1 MASVNARG
9 DTSGNGDGL
18 HRIVVVGGGAGGLEL
33 ATRLGRRLGQ
43 RRRAE
48 VALVD
53 ATLTHLWKP
62 LLHEVSAGTLDS
74 HEDAIEFLAQART
87 HHFRFRLGRMQG
99 LDRHG
104 RCVHLA
110 PLIAEGGWEVAPART
125 LRYDTLALAVGS
137 TVNDF
142 GVPGARQHCVFLDG
156 PEEAE
161 RFHRVFF
168 QHHLRAQAQ
177 KESSPRGW
185 LSVGIVGAGATG
197 VELAAELHA
206 ASRYLADYGLDRI
219 EPGDMQVVLVE
230 AADRVLPGLPVR
242 VSRAIEAQ
250 LRRLGVEIHT
260 GEQVAE
266 VTEEGMRT
274 NTGRFVPCRMKVW
287 AAGIKAPDFLEDL
300 GGLETN
306 RINQLVVR
314 PTLQTTR
321 DDDIF
326 AFGDCA
332 QCPWVGHE
340 GSVPPRAQAAHQQAT
355 LLARSLE
362 RRLEGRAPAEFHYR
376 DRGSLVSLSGY
387 TTVGNLM
394 GNLMG
399 EVTFEGW
406 LARLAYRSLYR
417 MHQRAVH
424 GTPRTL
430 LIMLADWFRRGAGP
444 QLKLH

>member
-1 MASVNARG
+1 M
-9 DTSGNGDGL
+9 NGGGETNEDGAV

-33 ATRLGRRLGQ
+33 ATRLGRRLGR
-43 RRRAE
+43 RRRAR
-48 VALVD
+48 VTLVD

-62 LLHEVSAGTLDS
+62 LLHEVGAGTLDS
-74 HEDAIEFLAQART
+74 HEDAIEFLAQARR

-99 LDRHG
+99 LERASK
-104 RCVHLA
+104 RVHLA
-110 PLIAEGGWEVAPART
+110 PLMAEEGWEVAPART
-125 LRYDTLALAVGS
+125 LGYDTLVLAVGS

-142 GVPGARQHCVFLDG
+142 GVPGAREHCVFLDG

-168 QHHLRAQAQ
+168 QHHLRAQAR
-177 KESSPRGW
+177 KDRPPRES

-219 EPGDMQVVLVE
+219 APGDMQVVMVE
-230 AADRVLPGLPVR
+230 AADRVLPGLPAR
-242 VSRAIEAQ
+242 VSCAIEAQ
-250 LRRLGVEIHT
+250 LRQLGVEILT

-266 VTEEGMRT
+266 VTEEGLRT
-274 NTGRFVPCRMKVW
+274 STGRFVPCRMKVW
-287 AAGIKAPDFLEDL
+287 AAGIKAPEFLRDL
-300 GGLETN
+300 DGLETN
-306 RINQLVVR
+306 RIHQLVVR

-332 QCPWVGHE
+332 QCPWIGHE
-340 GSVPPRAQAAHQQAT
+340 GSVPPRAQAAHQQAM
-355 LLARSLE
+355 LLARSLA
-362 RRLEGRAPAEFHYR
+362 RRLDGKAPAEFRYR
-376 DRGSLVSLSGY
+376 DRGSLVSLSRY

-399 EVTFEGW
+399 DVTFEGW